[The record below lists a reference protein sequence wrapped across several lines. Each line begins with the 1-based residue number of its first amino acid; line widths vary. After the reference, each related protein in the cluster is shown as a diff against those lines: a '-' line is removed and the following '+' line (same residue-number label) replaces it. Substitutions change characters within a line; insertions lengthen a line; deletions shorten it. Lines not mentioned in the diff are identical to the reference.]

1 MTVIQVGQRREEPLP
16 KTQACGLMLKSSSNW
31 SRQSTESAQVSDGE
45 SQSTALQAPAWT
57 PAAAVILT
65 AATSSVKKKHL
76 KSQS

>member
-16 KTQACGLMLKSSSNW
+16 KGQACGLMLKSSSNW

-45 SQSTALQAPAWT
+45 SQSTALQAPVWT

-65 AATSSVKKKHL
+65 AATSSLKKNT
-76 KSQS
+76 